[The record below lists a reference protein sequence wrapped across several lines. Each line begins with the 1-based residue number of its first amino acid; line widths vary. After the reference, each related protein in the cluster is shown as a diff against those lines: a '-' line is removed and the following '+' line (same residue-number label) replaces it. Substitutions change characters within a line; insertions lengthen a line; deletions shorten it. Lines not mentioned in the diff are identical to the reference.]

1 MMESGFVDLHLHA
14 LPGLDDGVRTV
25 SDSVAMLSGLCELG
39 FTSLVTTP
47 HRDFRRWSYSDEALE
62 SAFASVKTAVAE
74 AGLPI
79 EFRLGCEYT
88 YGEQFHSEI
97 NAGIARTI
105 ADTDLVLLELPEK
118 HMPHAI
124 PQALFQV
131 GIAGYYPIL
140 AHPERCAPF
149 QSNWEDL
156 AELASG
162 RALVQVSFRSLAGT
176 FGRSIRKTAWRLV
189 TEGVADLVATD
200 CHSPRELKKV
210 VAPVLKSLRKSLSPA
225 DLDRLMRSFPR
236 SLLEGKGAVS
246 R

>member
-1 MMESGFVDLHLHA
+1 MVERGFVDLHLHA
-14 LPGLDDGVRTV
+14 LPGLDDGVRSV
-25 SDSVAMLSGLCELG
+25 SDSLEMLTGLADFG
-39 FTSLVTTP
+39 YTTLVTTP
-47 HRDFRRWSYSDEALE
+47 HRDFRRWSYSDESLE
-62 SAFASVKTAVAE
+62 QSFLSVKTAVAE

-79 EFRLGCEYT
+79 EFGLGCEYT

-97 NAGIARTI
+97 NAGTARTI
-105 ADTDLVLLELPEK
+105 AGTDLVLLELPEK

-124 PQALFQV
+124 PQALFKV
-131 GIAGYYPIL
+131 GMAGYYPIL
-140 AHPERCAPF
+140 AHPERCVPF

-156 AELASG
+156 AQLASG

-210 VAPVLKSLRKSLSPA
+210 VAPVLKALEKTLDPS
-225 DLDRLMRSFPR
+225 DLDRLMRTFPS
-236 SLLEGKGAVS
+236 SLLEGKGVS
-246 R
+246 YP